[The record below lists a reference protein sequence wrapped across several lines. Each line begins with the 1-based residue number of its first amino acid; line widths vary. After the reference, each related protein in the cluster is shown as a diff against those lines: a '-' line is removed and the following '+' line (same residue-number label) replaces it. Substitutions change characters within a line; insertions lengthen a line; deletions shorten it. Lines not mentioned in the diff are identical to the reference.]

1 MFQTMKA
8 LWSRMV
14 AGFVFASCLAQLT
27 AQENAALRFEMATN
41 QLKQAAA
48 EISARCLTDVNSM
61 ADWEKQRPAV
71 RQQLLEMLGLDPL
84 PERTPL
90 HAQITGAHERDLY
103 RIEKLVFQSSPG
115 LYVTGNFYIPK
126 GATKPLPAILY
137 LCGHSPNPMG
147 AKVPYQNRAIWF
159 ALHGYACLILDTLE
173 FGEIPG
179 IHHGLHN
186 LNMWNWLSLGYTPA
200 GVEVWNAM
208 RALDYLESRPEVDM
222 KRIGLTGIS
231 GGGSMTWYT
240 AAVDDRIAV
249 AVPVCS
255 TYTFGSQ
262 AAHWAADGQC
272 DCIYFNNTYQ
282 LDFPIVGALIAPR
295 PLFMIGGRKDPMF
308 PPDGYHEVYRRVKRI
323 FDLYANGDS
332 KRVGE
337 LDDNVGHSDPPLFL
351 QGARQWM
358 ENWLK
363 KEPMSVPLET
373 NIPPLEPADE
383 LACLT
388 QLPADA
394 INYGIQDQFTKLHD
408 QSIPSSKA
416 DWDRRRAELIAQ
428 LKAKVFR
435 WFPTEE
441 NPFETKLFRTNSGYM
456 TRYARYEDVSFQSET
471 GARIRAQVFT
481 SVDGDLRRPLLI
493 YAKRP
498 GDSIYFMDTDEL
510 LPLMSRYSVLVLNPR
525 FTETPIG
532 SSEHANIER
541 TAVWSGRTIAAMQVW
556 DILRAI
562 KWATTD
568 GKLKP
573 ASISLY
579 GKGDMGILAAYA
591 ALFDERVD
599 QVVVNDPPE
608 SHWHSPALLNI
619 LRVTDIPGV
628 VGALAPRRFVSVTKQ
643 PANFNQAKAIYDLQ
657 GAAQNFVQAD
667 SLADALEIW
676 KYSNR

>member
-1 MFQTMKA
+1 MSKTMKA
-8 LWSRMV
+8 LWSRILV
-14 AGFVFASCLAQLT
+14 GLLFAACTNQLP

-41 QLKQAAA
+41 QLKQTAA
-48 EISARCLTDVNSM
+48 EISSRCLTDVNSV
-61 ADWEKQRPAV
+61 ADWEKQRPVV
-71 RQQLLEMLGLDPL
+71 RRQLLEMLGLDPL
-84 PERTPL
+84 RERTPL
-90 HAQITGAHERDLY
+90 HAQITGTLERDLY

-115 LYVTGNFYIPK
+115 LYVTGNFYVPK
-126 GATKPLPAILY
+126 DATRPMPTILY

-147 AKVPYQNRAIWF
+147 AKVQYQDRAIWF
-159 ALHGYACLILDTLE
+159 ASHGYACLVLDTLE
-173 FGEIPG
+173 FGEVPG

-208 RALDYLESRPEVDM
+208 RALDYLETRPEVDM

-308 PPDGYHEVYRRVKRI
+308 PPDGYHEVYRRVKWI

-351 QGARQWM
+351 QGGRQWM
-358 ENWLK
+358 ETWLK
-363 KEPMSVPLET
+363 KEPMAVPLET
-373 NIPPLEPADE
+373 NTPPLEPAED

-388 QLPADA
+388 QIPADA
-394 INYGIQDQFTKLHD
+394 INYGIHNRFTKLHD
-408 QSIPSSKA
+408 LSIPSSK
-416 DWDRRRAELIAQ
+416 DEWDRRRAELISQ
-428 LKAKVFR
+428 LKTKVFR
-435 WFPTEE
+435 WFPTAEI
-441 NPFETKLFRTNSGYM
+441 PFETTLFRTNSGYM
-456 TRYARYEDVSFQSET
+456 TRYARFQDVSFQTEP

-481 SVDGDLRRPLLI
+481 PLDGDLRRPLLI

-525 FTETPIG
+525 FTETPIDAA
-532 SSEHANIER
+532 EYANIER

-568 GKLKP
+568 GGLTP

-579 GKGDMGILAAYA
+579 GKGDLGILAVYA
-591 ALFDERVD
+591 ALFDKTVD

-608 SHWHSPALLNI
+608 SHWRSPALLNV
-619 LRVTDIPGV
+619 LRVTDIPEV
-628 VGALAPRRFVSVTKQ
+628 VGALAPRRFVAVKKL
-643 PANFNQAKAIYDLQ
+643 PVDFEFAKAIFDLQ
-657 GAAQNFVQAD
+657 DASQNFAQAD
-667 SLADALEIW
+667 SLAEALEIW